1 MILLRLISLQYIK
14 KHKFRWLLTITGI
27 VIGVA
32 VLVGMHTANQ
42 SVLFAF
48 QKTIDQIAGTT
59 QLQVTAGDGGFPEEA
74 LEKVQAVTAVRAA
87 APVIEA
93 TVDSGFKGQGNLL
106 IIGVDMTGDR
116 NVRDYNLEESG
127 GNIIDD
133 PLVFLAQPDSLMI
146 TRAFAD
152 ATHLKAND
160 KVPMKTMAGDRQFT
174 IRGIMKS
181 GGLASAFGGNLAI
194 MDVYSAQK
202 VFGRGRR
209 FDRIDI
215 MAKEG
220 ANLDEIQHQ
229 LEAQLGPGYTVEKPS
244 ARGAQFASTAQVF
257 SLVSNI
263 TSIFAL
269 FIGMFIIYNTFEI
282 AVTQRRNEIGILRAL
297 GATQQQIRV
306 LFIAESAVAGLIGSL
321 LGLLAG
327 LAIARAISGYIGNV
341 LGETY
346 GIAQRAEEISLDPAL
361 LLAALFAGTL
371 TSIVAALIPAWDA
384 ARIDPVKALQKGRQQ
399 SISARANR
407 RRQYVALATMAAAV
421 LAMTLSKIHALFYLG
436 YLLAIIAAVLIVPTA
451 SNFLARALRPLMK
464 FLRPVEGTLAADS
477 LIEAPRR
484 TAGTITALML
494 SLGLVI
500 SLAGAARSSYD
511 AIINWMNSTL
521 SPDLFVAPSETIT
534 ARAFTFPGSLYGD
547 LTSVPGVETVQRV
560 RSFRVPIRGAQVLLI
575 AADLVSVHQRVS
587 NPPLAGN
594 DSTMWHEAEAGKGVI
609 VADNF
614 ALLHGFKLGDTVEL
628 KSPAGPVPMKILG
641 IVTDY
646 SDQQGSILMDRG
658 VYEKYWKDDTV
669 SVFRVYVA
677 KGFSPAAVRQ
687 NIIDSVGKG
696 RRLFVF
702 TNQELRHYIL
712 KLTDQ
717 WFGITYVQI
726 FVAMLVAILGIVN
739 TLTVSISDRKR
750 ELGVLQAV
758 GGLRN
763 QIRGT
768 IWMEALV
775 IGLIGLALGLIVGG
789 VQLFFTIELTRT
801 DVAGLRLQYRYP
813 IEMALL
819 LLPVILAVAWLAA
832 LGPAE
837 AAVRG
842 SLVEA
847 LEYE

>member
-1 MILLRLISLQYIK
+1 MILLRLISLQYVR
-14 KHKFRWLLTITGI
+14 KHKFRWFLTIAGI

-48 QKTIDQIAGTT
+48 QRTIDQIAGTT

-74 LEKVQAVTAVRAA
+74 LEQVQAIPEVRAA

-93 TVDSGFKGQGNLL
+93 PVDSGFPGQGKLL
-106 IIGVDMTGDR
+106 ILGVDMTGDR
-116 NVRDYNLEESG
+116 NVRDYNLEESPDG
-127 GNIIDD
+127 IIDD
-133 PLVFLAQPDSLMI
+133 PLVFLAQPDSLI
-146 TRAFAD
+146 VTRAFAD
-152 ATHLKAND
+152 ATNLKTNA
-160 KVPMKTMAGDRQFT
+160 KIPMQTMAGERQFT
-174 IRGIMKS
+174 VRGIMKS

-215 MAKEG
+215 MTKEG
-220 ANLDEIQHQ
+220 ANVDAIEAKIQQ
-229 LEAQLGPGYTVEKPS
+229 ALGPGYTVEKPS

-257 SLVSNI
+257 SAISDI

-282 AVTQRRNEIGILRAL
+282 AVTQRRGEIGILRAL
-297 GATQQQIRV
+297 GATQAQIRQ
-306 LFIAESAVAGLIGSL
+306 LFIAESAIAGLIGSL
-321 LGLLAG
+321 IGLLCG
-327 LAIARAISGYIGNV
+327 LAIARGIAGYIGDV

-346 GIAQRAEEISLDPAL
+346 GIAQRAEEISLEPKL
-361 LLAALFAGTL
+361 LIAALIAGTL
-371 TSIVAALIPAWDA
+371 TSIIAALIPAWNA

-399 SISARANR
+399 AISEGTSRFR
-407 RRQYVALATMAAAV
+407 RYAAIIVLVTGMALSF
-421 LAMTLSKIHALFYLG
+421 SKIHALFYVG

-451 SNFLARALRPLMK
+451 SNFLTRVIRPLMK
-464 FLRPVEGTLAADS
+464 RLRPVEGTLAADS

-494 SLGLVI
+494 SLALVI

-511 AIINWMNSTL
+511 AVLGWMNVTL
-521 SPDLFVAPSETIT
+521 SPDLFLSPSESIT
-534 ARAFTFPGSLYGD
+534 ARGFTFQGSLEED
-547 LTSVPGVETVQRV
+547 LKRVTGIETIQPV
-560 RSFRVPIRGAQVLLI
+560 RSFRLRVRDIPVLLI
-575 AADLVSVHQRVS
+575 AAPFESLHARVKS
-587 NPPLAGN
+587 AVVAGN
-594 DSTMWHEAEAGKGVI
+594 DDTMWKEAAQGKGVI

-614 ALLHGFKLGDTVEL
+614 AILRGFKLGDTIDL
-628 KSPAGPVPMKILG
+628 TSPSGPAPMKILG
-641 IVTDY
+641 IITDY
-646 SDQQGSILMDRG
+646 SDQQGAILMDRA
-658 VYEKYWKDDTV
+658 VYKRYWKDDTV
-669 SVFRVYVA
+669 SIFRLYLT
-677 KGFSPAAVRQ
+677 KGANPFEVRKAIVDQ
-687 NIIDSVGKG
+687 VGSHT
-696 RRLFVF
+696 RLFIF
-702 TNQELRHYIL
+702 TNRDLREYVI

-726 FVAMLVAILGIVN
+726 FVAMLVAVLGIVN

-768 IWMEALV
+768 IWMESLMIGF
-775 IGLIGLALGLIVGG
+775 IGLVLGLVVGA
-789 VQLFFTIELTRT
+789 VQLFVTIELTRT
-801 DVAGLRLQYRYP
+801 DVAGLRLEYEYP
-813 IEMALL
+813 FHMALM
-819 LLPVILAVAWLAA
+819 LLPGILTVAWLAA